1 MGQHCEYRV
10 DIHDD
15 PFKSSQQV
23 HKRAGSFS
31 LLDVILIAF
40 AVIFGLVLYYV
51 SNSFEDQP
59 GNNVTTVSTSSCKN
73 KGLDKNANADMG
85 KDESGFSVVEL
96 L

>member
-59 GNNVTTVSTSSCKN
+59 GNVKTVSTSSSKN
-73 KGLDKNANADMG
+73 KALDKNANTDRG

>member
-23 HKRAGSFS
+23 HKRTGSFS
-31 LLDVILIAF
+31 LLDVILITF

-59 GNNVTTVSTSSCKN
+59 GNVTTVSTSSCKN
-73 KGLDKNANADMG
+73 KALDKNANTDRG